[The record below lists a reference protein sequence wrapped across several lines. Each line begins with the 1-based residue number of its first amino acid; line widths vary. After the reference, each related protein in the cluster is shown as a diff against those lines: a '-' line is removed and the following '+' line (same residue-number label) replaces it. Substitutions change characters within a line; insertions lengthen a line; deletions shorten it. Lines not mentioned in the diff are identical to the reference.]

1 MSSFKTWFSL
11 KQQVAHKTAVNKGW
25 WDDPRSIAECI
36 CLMHS
41 ELSEALEGVR
51 KDNPPDS
58 HIPEYT
64 TLEAELADVIIRIM
78 DLAGRYDYDI
88 AGAIEAKMAYNKTRQ
103 HRHGGK
109 TL

>member
-1 MSSFKTWFSL
+1 MSTFEREFKL
-11 KQQVAHKTAVNKGW
+11 KQNIAHRMAKEKGW
-25 WDDPRSIAECI
+25 WDTPRSIAECI

-58 HIPEYT
+58 RIPEFSS
-64 TLEAELADVIIRIM
+64 LEAELADVIIRIM
-78 DLAGRYDYDI
+78 DLAGRYQYDV
-88 AGAIEAKMAYNKTRQ
+88 AGAVEAKMDYNQSRPYK
-103 HRHGGK
+103 HGGK